1 MRGLVTAII
10 AAGVLARGV
19 PAGAG
24 PSGAE
29 AEALAHLDRGVAAFR
44 AGDYA
49 LAEQELRDAQR
60 LAPGHANPYR
70 WLALTE
76 VQLGECEA
84 ALVDVES
91 FLSRVPA
98 GDPRVPELTAL
109 RAHCVLELQARSH
122 LEHARPAPA
131 PAPAP
136 RSSRPLSH
144 RWWFW
149 TAIGAVALTAAGVT
163 YLAVHDDG
171 PAQLPAITCG
181 ASGCMP

>member
-1 MRGLVTAII
+1 MRGLVTVIL
-10 AAGVLARGV
+10 AAVALARGV

-29 AEALAHLDRGVAAFR
+29 AEALAHLDRGVAAYR

-49 LAEQELRDAQR
+49 IAEHELQDAQR

-84 ALVDVES
+84 ALVNVES

-109 RAHCVLELQARSH
+109 RANCVLELQARSH
-122 LEHARPAPA
+122 LEHAKAPPPAP
-131 PAPAP
+131 P
-136 RSSRPLSH
+136 REDRPLTH

-181 ASGCMP
+181 ASGCMR